1 MLWKINQTTQYY
13 VITPTISSP
22 WPSLQSL
29 WIKIH
34 ICLHLFI
41 LNETQ
46 CFSNDAALVVLHP
59 VRCLPRTI
67 KRNQMI
73 MWKQSWNNYMWPG
86 LTQQK
91 ISKVQNQPVSS
102 QKLPKFTRTTIFGRL
117 SVKIDQGMQIGLW
130 KKKKHLI
137 YKFIIML

>member
-86 LTQQK
+86 FNTAKNFKGTKPTSLKPK
-91 ISKVQNQPVSS
+91 IAK
-102 QKLPKFTRTTIFGRL
+102 
-117 SVKIDQGMQIGLW
+117 
-130 KKKKHLI
+130 I
-137 YKFIIML
+137 YKNNNFWKAVSENWPRNADRFVEKKNI